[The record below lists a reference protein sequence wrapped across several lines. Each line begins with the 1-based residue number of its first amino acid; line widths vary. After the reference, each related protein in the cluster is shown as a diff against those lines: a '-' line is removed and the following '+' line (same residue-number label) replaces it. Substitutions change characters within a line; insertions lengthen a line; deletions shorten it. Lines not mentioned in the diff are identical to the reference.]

1 MKILPP
7 VRQWLPALIRT
18 RAGGSVI
25 AASALIAIGVFAFT
39 LIRPVDTSHHGDGG
53 KPGSTDKI
61 TVDSQACTELVLDR
75 AGHQL
80 SAGTCATGSLNAG
93 PTIRDD
99 RPLQRT
105 DMPPRS
111 NQLTAADRAITAPE
125 KLRTS
130 VWDVGVTPNQG
141 ESTSPEAT
149 ALGVGTPPSSAPPR

>member
-18 RAGGSVI
+18 RAGGGVI
-25 AASALIAIGVFAFT
+25 AASALLAIGVYAFT
-39 LIRPVDTSHHGDGG
+39 LIGPADTSRPGDGH
-53 KPGSTDKI
+53 KPASTH
-61 TVDSQACTELVLDR
+61 TVTADPQTCIELVLDR
-75 AGHQL
+75 AAHQL

-99 RPLQRT
+99 RPLPRT

-130 VWDVGVTPNQG
+130 VWDVGVTQNQTG
-141 ESTSPEAT
+141 SPSSET
-149 ALGVGTPPSSAPPR
+149 ALGGPSTAPPR

>member
-18 RAGGSVI
+18 RAGGGVI
-25 AASALIAIGVFAFT
+25 AASALLAIGVYAFT
-39 LIRPVDTSHHGDGG
+39 LIGPADTSRPGDGH
-53 KPGSTDKI
+53 KPASTD
-61 TVDSQACTELVLDR
+61 TVTADPQTCIELVLDR
-75 AGHQL
+75 AAHQL

-149 ALGVGTPPSSAPPR
+149 ALGVGAPPSPPPR